1 MELEDDVPYE
11 YEFCMFTCSVY
22 MCINGFE
29 RGLVHIDF
37 ILPPS
42 SFMWFHYRRDRSLED
57 IILGDWN
64 DIEIQFE
71 CSNYDPKIAKITI
84 ERCGVHVSCNCPPS
98 RQMGMLTST
107 HVNH

>member
-1 MELEDDVPYE
+1 
-11 YEFCMFTCSVY
+11 

-71 CSNYDPKIAKITI
+71 CSNYDPKRAKITI
-84 ERCGVHVSCNCPPS
+84 ERCGVHVSCICTPCNFAANEDVDFDLCPPLNKM
-98 RQMGMLTST
+98 RTS
-107 HVNH
+107 